1 MMYGLLFTLVDYISI
16 ILSLLLIAYVLL
28 SYFMDP
34 YHPVRHTVDRIV
46 NPILNP
52 IRRILPKTGMIDF
65 SPLVALIVLQVLEYI
80 IKSILISLG
89 S

>member
-1 MMYGLLFTLVDYISI
+1 MYGLLFTLVDYISI
-16 ILSLLLIAYVLL
+16 ILTLLLIAYVLL

-34 YHPVRHTVDRIV
+34 YHPVRNTVDRIV

>member
-1 MMYGLLFTLVDYISI
+1 MMYGILFTLVDYISI

-34 YHPVRHTVDRIV
+34 YHPVRNTVDRIV

-52 IRRILPKTGMIDF
+52 IRRILPRTGMIDF
-65 SPLVALIVLQVLEYI
+65 SPLVALIALQILEYI

>member
-1 MMYGLLFTLVDYISI
+1 MIGLLITLVNYLS
-16 ILSLLLIAYVLL
+16 LAFSLLLIAYVVL

-34 YHPVRHTVDRIV
+34 FHPVRSTVNRMV

-52 IRRILPKTGMIDF
+52 IRRIMPQTGMLDF
-65 SPLVALIVLQVLEYI
+65 SPLVAI
-80 IKSILISLG
+80 ILVQIIEFILTRLLISLA

>member
-1 MMYGLLFTLVDYISI
+1 MMYGLLFTLVDYVSI
-16 ILSLLLIAYVLL
+16 ILSILLIAYVLL

-34 YHPVRHTVDRIV
+34 YHPVRNTVDRIV

-52 IRRILPKTGMIDF
+52 IRRILPKTGMVDF

>member
-1 MMYGLLFTLVDYISI
+1 MMYGILFTLVDYISI

-34 YHPVRHTVDRIV
+34 YHPVRNTVDRIV

-52 IRRILPKTGMIDF
+52 IRRVLPKTGMIDF
-65 SPLVALIVLQVLEYI
+65 SPLVALIALQILEYI